1 MTDEEIKEAL
11 EEETD
16 PWRRLYLLWLLNG
29 DGFYSNA
36 EQNGAYY

>member
-1 MTDEEIKEAL
+1 MTEEEIKKAL
-11 EEETD
+11 ETEQD

-29 DGFYSNA
+29 DGYFSSA